1 MQLNSQFNAQFPD
14 VEETMNKPMDDKKIR
29 DAALEAGL
37 DYESRDTLYRF
48 ATILTDPLN
57 ADLERQTALMQQQA
71 DVIAELDK
79 ALRAVRFELLW
90 CDKQLVANGFIQG
103 RPVAEAIESSLE
115 ALAAAAPFL
124 PQPKDEK
131 EK

>member
-48 ATILTDPLN
+48 ATILTDPLK
-57 ADLERQTALMQQQA
+57 AELERQTALVQQQA
-71 DVIAELDK
+71 EVIAGLAK
-79 ALRAVRFELLW
+79 ACLRLGEAVRRLKERAPHKA
-90 CDKQLVANGFIQG
+90 CIADRTAQIAG
-103 RPVAEAIESSLE
+103 EE